1 MFRIQSSCPSKCG
14 SANCD
19 YVYGLEFCAEKD
31 IDANHPLYQLRAIS
45 IHMRYCSVISI
56 PYELDK
62 IGKKYER
69 F

>member
-45 IHMRYCSVISI
+45 IHT
-56 PYELDK
+56 
-62 IGKKYER
+62 
-69 F
+69 